1 MPVNK
6 ELLAQAE
13 NELDAFEKWFT
24 KQGATPLARFERAI
38 VKSYIVAKLGGQLE
52 PIIKDTDLGQCRES

>member
-6 ELLAQAE
+6 ELLERAE
-13 NELDAFEKWFT
+13 TELDAFEKWFT

-38 VKSYIVAKLGGQLE
+38 VKSYIVAKLGGQLD
-52 PIIKDTDLGQCRES
+52 PIIEIKGPEQCQKS